1 MTHQCHT
8 VKPRQSHSQDRVSSW
23 CDSRGA
29 QVLGLQGSQPWG
41 AEGRRPAFLSGVR
54 WGAQAPGGNS
64 GWIQR
69 GSGVGNQGLKGL
81 QRP

>member
-1 MTHQCHT
+1 MTHQGHT

-41 AEGRRPAFLSGVR
+41 
-54 WGAQAPGGNS
+54 
-64 GWIQR
+64 QR
-69 GSGVGNQGLKGL
+69 GDAQPSFLECGGVH
-81 QRP
+81 RPQVAIAAGSKEAVG